1 MIKKTHKQQNLEK
14 TIISHLKG
22 KAKEIAEHIFEDEEV
37 QALQD
42 YANTVSIKR
51 LGYND
56 HGPVH
61 MRKAA
66 LNALKMFDLLH
77 KAGIKFNLENENL
90 GTVEDSQVSVLMASL
105 LHDVGMSSTRDHH
118 EIIGIIIAEPIIQRI
133 LDVIYGKDIHRKCI
147 LKSMVIEGIFGHMA
161 TEKIYS
167 LEAGLVLIGDGCDME
182 KGRSRITTLL
192 SQQPRVGDIHK
203 YSASSIQKVN
213 ILKGEKKPIKILIE
227 MSQSA
232 GFFQIEE
239 VLFPKIV
246 SSPVKPYIELY
257 GQVKNKDMMQYL

>member
-1 MIKKTHKQQNLEK
+1 MIKKTRKQIALEK
-14 TIISHLKG
+14 SIFTHLEG
-22 KAKEIAEHIFEDEEV
+22 KSAEIANFIFNDVEI
-37 QALQD
+37 QTLQD
-42 YANTVSIKR
+42 FANTVSIKR

-61 MRKAA
+61 MRTAA
-66 LNALKMFDLLH
+66 LNALIMFDLLH
-77 KAGIKFNLENENL
+77 NAGIKLNLESEHI
-90 GTVEDSQVSVLMASL
+90 GTYEDSKVCVLAAAL
-105 LHDVGMSSTRDHH
+105 LHDVGMTATRDHH
-118 EIIGIIIAEPIIQRI
+118 EIIGIIFAEPIIRRM
-133 LDVIYGKDIHRKCI
+133 LDVVYKDNVPKKTI
-147 LKSMVIEGIFGHMA
+147 LKAMIIEGIFGHMA

-213 ILKGEKKPIKILIE
+213 ILPGEKKPIMILIE

-239 VLFPKIV
+239 VLFPKII

-257 GQVKNKDMMQYL
+257 GQVKNKEMMQYL